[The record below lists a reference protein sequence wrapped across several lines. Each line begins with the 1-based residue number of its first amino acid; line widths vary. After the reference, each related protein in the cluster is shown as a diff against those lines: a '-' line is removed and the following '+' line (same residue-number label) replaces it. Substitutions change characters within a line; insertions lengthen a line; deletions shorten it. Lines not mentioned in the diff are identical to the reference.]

1 MAEVLRIRVRAD
13 TVWQDSAGT
22 IPAGVGDPVGRV
34 DDPDRGISVTQD
46 VTGNKPTLLQDANG
60 HLYLD
65 FDGADDYLSNATF
78 QPTPGGAQPFTVV
91 AVVQQRTAVDNN
103 TFVADGGSGQFQIES
118 GTKPRLVWGAQLR
131 PATTNPGT
139 TRHVYI
145 GVVNGPSSV
154 LREDATEYT
163 GDAGSSAW
171 AAGLQIGR
179 QGTNNATAFDGS
191 IYEIVVDDAALDA
204 TARTALY
211 DELWDYY
218 SNPAGGGDPEPINL
232 SASAQGQALA
242 DAQAL
247 RQVLMQAEAQGS
259 GAATAALQALRHL
272 EAVAVGAG
280 DAEAQILIER
290 YAEATGDA
298 AGAAQAAL
306 SIARQLSAS
315 AAGLSEAQAA
325 MLREM
330 MLEASAAGAGTA
342 RATLSTDTSILLAG
356 TAAATGGAQVEPE
369 IRRLLEARAGGEGGQ
384 AAALFLQRLLSA
396 NAIASGSASAS
407 LTVGIVLRPGKM
419 TVSVRPYYEI
429 EASMEPSYTIEATV
443 SEAVT
448 T

>member
-1 MAEVLRIRVRAD
+1 MALALDLNIVAGS
-13 TVWQDSAGT
+13 VWQDSAGT
-22 IPAGVGDPVGRV
+22 IPAVVGDPVGRV
-34 DDPDRGISVTQD
+34 DDASGGGYHATQS
-46 VTGNKPTLLQDANG
+46 TSGNKPTLLEDANG

-65 FDGADDYLSNATF
+65 YDGSDDHLVSAYAPSQPVTFEVVVHPAATSENRYLLSHGGTSPRLR
-78 QPTPGGAQPFTVV
+78 QTPGGNYEMHAGAAITGSSVVASLSVVV
-91 AVVQQRTAVDNN
+91 AVYNGASSALAVNNSDTTGNAGTNGFNQIIAGAVN
-103 TFVADGGSGQFQIES
+103 TFGSNAFQ
-118 GTKPRLVWGAQLR
+118 GRWYRLRG
-131 PATTNPGT
+131 ND
-139 TRHVYI
+139 I
-145 GVVNGPSSV
+145 
-154 LREDATEYT
+154 
-163 GDAGSSAW
+163 
-171 AAGLQIGR
+171 
-179 QGTNNATAFDGS
+179 AF
-191 IYEIVVDDAALDA
+191 DA
-204 TARTALY
+204 TARSDAY
-211 DELWDYY
+211 GELSTLY

-232 SASAQGQALA
+232 FASAQGQALA
-242 DAQAL
+242 DAQVL

-272 EAVAVGAG
+272 EAMAVGAG

-315 AAGLSEAQAA
+315 GAGLSEAQAA

-369 IRRLLEARAGGEGGQ
+369 IRRLMEARADGSSGQ

-419 TVSVRPYYEI
+419 TVSVRPFYEI
-429 EASMEPSYTIEATV
+429 EAGVEPFYTIEATIR
-443 SEAVT
+443 EAVT
-448 T
+448 S